1 MRGSQA
7 AARRTVK
14 TVKIFFEDECGH
26 RKADSFDAFVFPIAT
41 TLRFADR
48 KLNGYFERFGKAAFE
63 NLRGAAKVPLESFVP
78 LRVSHSVLVPVA
90 HHDICKDSIPEACEF
105 WLNIM
110 KMLVKAG
117 FHCIEMHPVLW
128 LAGMKIG
135 EELEGMAK
143 AADLLSSETDHEA
156 CAIIPSVGK
165 LILNRA
171 MVAKVMRAMAAA
183 KDDISLAIKSVE
195 GSSCQNLYL
204 FALGHSELQS

>member
-63 NLRGAAKVPLESFVP
+63 NLRGAANAPLESFVP
-78 LRVSHSVLVPVA
+78 LRVSQSVLVPVA

-135 EELEGMAK
+135 EELEGMAH
-143 AADLLSSETDHEA
+143 AADVFSCDDEYEA
-156 CAIIPSVGK
+156 YVLVPTAGK
-165 LILNRA
+165 IILNA
-171 MVAKVMRAMAAA
+171 ANVAKIMKTSSV
-183 KDDISLAIKSVE
+183 DGINLAQAILPEMGASEK
-195 GSSCQNLYL
+195 NLYL
-204 FALGHSELQS
+204 HALGYSEFQN

>member
-1 MRGSQA
+1 M
-7 AARRTVK
+7 K
-14 TVKIFFEDECGH
+14 LFFDGECGH
-26 RKADSFDAFVFPIAT
+26 RKTDSFDAFVFPIAT

-48 KLNGYFERFGKAAFE
+48 KLNGFFEQFGEDAFE
-63 NLRGAAKVPLESFVP
+63 LLRGVSKAPLPCFVP
-78 LRVSHSVLVPVA
+78 FCVEQNILIPVA
-90 HHDICKDSIPEACEF
+90 HPGISCNSIPDACEF

-110 KMLVKAG
+110 KLLAKMSFRRAA
-117 FHCIEMHPVLW
+117 IYPSLW

-156 CAIIPSVGK
+156 YAIIPSVGK
-165 LILNRA
+165 IILNRA

-204 FALGHSELQS
+204 FALGHTELQS